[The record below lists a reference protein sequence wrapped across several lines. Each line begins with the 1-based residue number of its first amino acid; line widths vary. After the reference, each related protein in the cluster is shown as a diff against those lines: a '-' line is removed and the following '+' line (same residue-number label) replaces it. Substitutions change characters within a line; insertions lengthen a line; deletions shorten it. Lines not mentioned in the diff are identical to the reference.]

1 MKGVHSSHLLQGLAN
16 WGDLND
22 PNDYY
27 CPSLIMMCKLAYWLC
42 PSDIP
47 DPTIGSGI
55 WVWNLGS
62 GIFPDPR
69 KFSRTRNF
77 PLKPSFL
84 PQNSPN
90 SRFWARSIGLGRN
103 SWFRGFS
110 QGLEKFLTLD
120 SGPKFRTRR
129 MGPEC
134 QMGSAII
141 STYINILT
149 ECLLWFR
156 NSTGHQA
163 PHVFPKLAPSPL
175 SSTKLRVEGATSSLS
190 SYHRST
196 SCGLLLTRWPC
207 GLWKRPR

>member
-1 MKGVHSSHLLQGLAN
+1 MKFMAKNQFEKKVPPIFTFWVVSYRRWQIKWIFHGS
-16 WGDLND
+16 
-22 PNDYY
+22 
-27 CPSLIMMCKLAYWLC
+27 WLC

-84 PQNSPN
+84 SQNSPN
-90 SRFWARSIGLGRN
+90 SRFWARSIGLRRN

-134 QMGSAII
+134 QMGSAIVPI
-141 STYINILT
+141 PQYYN
-149 ECLLWFR
+149 F
-156 NSTGHQA
+156 
-163 PHVFPKLAPSPL
+163 
-175 SSTKLRVEGATSSLS
+175 
-190 SYHRST
+190 Y
-196 SCGLLLTRWPC
+196 
-207 GLWKRPR
+207 

>member
-1 MKGVHSSHLLQGLAN
+1 MVIKSSFAFSNPFNFHPYMLNNCHPYLFNVILLKDITNYGS
-16 WGDLND
+16 D
-22 PNDYY
+22 
-27 CPSLIMMCKLAYWLC
+27 SFKSKSKLHDIATTKHCL
-42 PSDIP
+42 SDIP
-47 DPTIGSGI
+47 DPSFGSGI
-55 WVWNLGS
+55 WVWNWGS
-62 GIFPDPR
+62 GIFPHPR

-134 QMGSAII
+134 QMGSAVI
-141 STYINILT
+141 
-149 ECLLWFR
+149 
-156 NSTGHQA
+156 
-163 PHVFPKLAPSPL
+163 
-175 SSTKLRVEGATSSLS
+175 
-190 SYHRST
+190 
-196 SCGLLLTRWPC
+196 
-207 GLWKRPR
+207 